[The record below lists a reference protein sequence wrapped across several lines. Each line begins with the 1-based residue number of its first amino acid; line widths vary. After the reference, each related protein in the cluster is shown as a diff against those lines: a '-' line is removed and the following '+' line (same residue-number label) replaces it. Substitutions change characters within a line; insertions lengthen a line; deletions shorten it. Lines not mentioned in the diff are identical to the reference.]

1 MKVTR
6 RMTQSPEARAA
17 ILAQAQAMGISVED
31 FDTIERGERT
41 MTHTPGPWR
50 VCQMEVTN
58 RGKMWGINGDEGT
71 SGLSGDARLA
81 EVFSIEANAKLVA
94 AAPELLAALKEART
108 SLSRTRSAFTANG
121 GLMSAIDAAIA
132 KATE

>member
-1 MKVTR
+1 
-6 RMTQSPEARAA
+6 
-17 ILAQAQAMGISVED
+17 
-31 FDTIERGERT
+31 

>member
-1 MKVTR
+1 
-6 RMTQSPEARAA
+6 
-17 ILAQAQAMGISVED
+17 
-31 FDTIERGERT
+31 

-94 AAPELLAALKEART
+94 AAPELLAALKECVPWLESMPLATGDQLLRDKAARD
-108 SLSRTRSAFTANG
+108 LYNAQ
-121 GLMSAIDAAIA
+121 AAIA
-132 KATE
+132 KAEGK